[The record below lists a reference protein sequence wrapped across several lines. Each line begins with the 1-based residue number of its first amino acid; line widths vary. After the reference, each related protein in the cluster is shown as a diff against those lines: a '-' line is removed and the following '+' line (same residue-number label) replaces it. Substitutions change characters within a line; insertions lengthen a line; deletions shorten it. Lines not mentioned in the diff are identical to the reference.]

1 MAAYSPGASWSFPLD
16 VPGTFEQ
23 EAPPEQDT
31 VTNGPQQHDEN
42 VSTPPQQPKP
52 EPAPTS
58 TAESPPR
65 RSRTHYPPRQC
76 RICLEVVYPTIHQDT
91 NTLPLPESMQPLPR
105 VTYESEE
112 DGRLLCPCR
121 CRGSQKYVHE
131 ACLNAWRHADPTQ
144 KRNYWE
150 CPTCRYRYRLQR
162 LTWSSWISST
172 AAQLALTLLIFFVSI
187 FLLGFVADPIINL
200 YLDPVDTIATRG
212 GPKGSLI
219 YEDEDA
225 TWLEHWIKGVAS
237 LGLLGFAKFM
247 FTISPFYAFR
257 TGVLG
262 RSAAG
267 GTGRDRLQQLG
278 GFALL
283 VGVCTFLFAV
293 WKGVRAWSRKTLES
307 ARERVL
313 DVPGLRDE
321 DEDD

>member
-1 MAAYSPGASWSFPLD
+1 MAAYSTGASWSFPAD
-16 VPGTFEQ
+16 VPGASEKETQ
-23 EAPPEQDT
+23 QKQGTTTDAS
-31 VTNGPQQHDEN
+31 PQHEDDN
-42 VSTPPQQPKP
+42 VPTPPQEPKS
-52 EPAPTS
+52 EPAPTP
-58 TAESPPR
+58 TTESPPR
-65 RSRTHYPPRQC
+65 RARTHYPPRQC
-76 RICLEVVYPTIHQDT
+76 RICLEVVHPTIRDDATMPQ
-91 NTLPLPESMQPLPR
+91 PESMRPLPH
-105 VTYESEE
+105 VVYESE
-112 DGRLLCPCR
+112 DGRLLCPCK
-121 CRGSQKYVHE
+121 CKGSQKYVHE
-131 ACLNAWRHADPTQ
+131 ACLNAWRRADPTQ

-172 AAQLALTLLIFFVSI
+172 SAQVALTLLIFLVSI

-212 GPKGSLI
+212 GPTGSLI

-247 FTISPFYAFR
+247 LTISPFYAFR
-257 TGVLG
+257 TGRLG

-278 GFALL
+278 AFALL

-307 ARERVL
+307 AGERVL
-313 DVPGLRDE
+313 DVPGQTLE